1 MRAVSAVVASP
12 STTLKRAIPLQMP
25 QIYFKPNDEKKK
37 MVCHGKVEVVSQ
49 TDSSNGSHKRHEFS

>member
-37 MVCHGKVEVVSQ
+37 WFVMEKW
-49 TDSSNGSHKRHEFS
+49 KL